1 MILGNELGT
10 PSTTPLSVDE
20 IVDEELEAEKLLWK
34 LFEAERPHSDVK
46 MPLIRV
52 DDDRP
57 HEIVVESLPPT
68 VAPASPSFAVEEP
81 AILQPDELNEVVEV
95 RSGGMEGEAMS
106 PRRQNLIKR
115 LSMLRDERRQHE
127 RDRTEPGDGW
137 RFFLPHGA
145 VDSRCDSLSVGL
157 MM

>member
-1 MILGNELGT
+1 MIVGNELST

-34 LFEAERPHSDVK
+34 LFEAERRQSDVK
-46 MPLIRV
+46 MPLTKV

-68 VAPASPSFAVEEP
+68 VAPASPSFAVEP
-81 AILQPDELNEVVEV
+81 AMLQPDELNEVVEV
-95 RSGGMEGEAMS
+95 PSGGMEGEAMS

-127 RDRTEPGDGW
+127 RDRTEPGD
-137 RFFLPHGA
+137 
-145 VDSRCDSLSVGL
+145 S
-157 MM
+157 

>member
-46 MPLIRV
+46 MPLQRV

-68 VAPASPSFAVEEP
+68 VAPASPSFAVEEL
-81 AILQPDELNEVVEV
+81 AILQPELNEVVEV
-95 RSGGMEGEAMS
+95 RGGMEGEAMS

-127 RDRTEPGDGW
+127 RDRTEPG
-137 RFFLPHGA
+137 
-145 VDSRCDSLSVGL
+145 
-157 MM
+157 